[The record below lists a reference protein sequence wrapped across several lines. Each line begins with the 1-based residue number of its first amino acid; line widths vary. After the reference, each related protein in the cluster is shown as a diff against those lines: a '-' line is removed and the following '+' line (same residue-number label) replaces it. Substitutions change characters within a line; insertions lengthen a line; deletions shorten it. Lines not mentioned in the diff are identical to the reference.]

1 MRLAVLFLPLLLPA
15 QDWSVIEHR
24 RIWSEPQHAAFGDLI
39 RFDNR
44 WFAVFR
50 EGRTHAPSPGK
61 PDDGKLRVISSTD
74 GASWKSEALLLE
86 DGVDLRDPHLSLT
99 PDDRL
104 MIVCGGSY
112 YPEGVYKGRQSRV
125 FFSPNGS
132 DWTVPSPVVA
142 EGHWLWRVTWHNG
155 RAYGSSKY
163 GSPSAEL
170 KDNPRRQRLVTS
182 RNGLQWTTVAELNV
196 PGGDETT
203 LRFLPDGRAA
213 ALMRNSS
220 EPGAHAW
227 VGTSSPPYT
236 NWQWKQT
243 SHFLGGPNF
252 IVLPD
257 GRWIAGGRLYP
268 NADRSQPYPGLG
280 LLTPEDFRP
289 VFRLTGSGDAS
300 YPGLVWHDGILW
312 VLYYASHEGKTSIYL
327 AKLRLNP

>member
-1 MRLAVLFLPLLLPA
+1 MRLAVFLLATALHA
-15 QDWSVIEHR
+15 QDWSILEHR

-50 EGRTHAPSPGK
+50 EGRTHAPSSGK
-61 PDDGKLRVISSTD
+61 PDDGKLRVISSED
-74 GASWKSEALLLE
+74 GASWKSEALLAE
-86 DGVDLRDPHLSLT
+86 AGVDLRDPHLSLT

-112 YPEGVYKGRQSRV
+112 YPAGVYKGRQSRV
-125 FFSPNGS
+125 FFSPNGHE
-132 DWTVPSPVVA
+132 WTVPSPVVA

-155 RAYGSSKY
+155 RAYGISKY

-182 RNGLQWTTVAELNV
+182 RNGLQWQTVAELDV

-203 LRFLPDGRAA
+203 LRFLPNGGAV

-220 EPGAHAW
+220 QPGAHAY
-227 VGTSSPPYT
+227 VGTSPPPYT
-236 NWQWKQT
+236 DWQWKQT

-268 NADRSQPYPGLG
+268 NGDRAQPYPGLG
-280 LLTPEDFRP
+280 LLTPEEFRP
-289 VFRLTGSGDAS
+289 VFRLPGSGDSS